1 MSGHNIQVQ
10 DYFVLPVLN
19 IYIYIESFPQ
29 EGMDSFT
36 SEGAGVF
43 NSVLE
48 NAPYQLHVIPSS
60 FTLQQFPNLNSHCAC
75 HHWSHS
81 PNPNLYSFKSKLGSG
96 CLCLTMRH
104 GFEMSCQARLGSFHT
119 VDLPLYQTRP
129 HSSRLKSQLHSDRS
143 SAV

>member
-96 CLCLTMRH
+96 LSVLDNTAW
-104 GFEMSCQARLGSFHT
+104 F
-119 VDLPLYQTRP
+119 
-129 HSSRLKSQLHSDRS
+129 
-143 SAV
+143 